1 MKTTERGMIEVALRM
16 MRPLIRML
24 MRHGVSYGD
33 FAELARHA
41 YVDVAQ
47 NDFQIPNRKLT
58 TSRIAVVTGLSRKE
72 VLRLLDAPVKGK
84 ADERERSNFNRANR
98 VVNGWLTDAE
108 FRNAKGAPRPLSLK
122 SGPGSFPALVKR
134 YSGDITARAILDELI
149 SAGAIVKTGNRT
161 VQLQAAG
168 YVPTKSDIAK
178 VQIAATCASDL
189 LDTINLNLTCAPVDA
204 RFQRQVTYHD
214 LPQSVID
221 NFRALNREKSNQLL
235 VELNEWLAREKRE
248 TTAKKG
254 EKRGRAGTGIYYFET
269 VDDKV
274 GE

>member
-1 MKTTERGMIEVALRM
+1 MKTNERGMIEVALRM

-58 TSRIAVVTGLSRKE
+58 TSRVAVVTGLSRKE
-72 VLRLLDAPVKGK
+72 VLRLLDTPVEGK
-84 ADERERSNFNRANR
+84 TDERERSNFNRANR
-98 VVNGWLTDAE
+98 VVNGWLTDPE
-108 FRNAKGAPRPLSLK
+108 FRNAKGKPRSLTLK
-122 SGPGSFPALVKR
+122 NEPGSFPALVKR

-149 SAGAIVKTGNRT
+149 SAGAVVKARNRT
-161 VQLQAAG
+161 VQLQAEG
-168 YVPTKSDIAK
+168 YVPAKSDVAK
-178 VQIAATCASDL
+178 VQIAATCVSDL
-189 LDTINLNLTCAPVDA
+189 LDTINLNLACAPDDA

-221 NFRALNREKSNQLL
+221 NYRSLSREKSNQLL

-248 TTAKKG
+248 STAKKG
-254 EKRGRAGTGIYYFET
+254 EKRGRVGTGIYYFENI
-269 VDDKV
+269 DNKV